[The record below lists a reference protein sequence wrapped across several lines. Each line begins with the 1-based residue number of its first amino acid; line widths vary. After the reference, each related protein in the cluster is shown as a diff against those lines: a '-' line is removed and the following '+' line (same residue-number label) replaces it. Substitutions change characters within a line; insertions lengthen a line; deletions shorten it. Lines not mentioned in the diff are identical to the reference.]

1 MITLD
6 SVFTAGIHKDCSTFD
21 VGVKEYFRVL
31 DGTIYVALRCEVYHD
46 IRMLFLEKF
55 VNSLTVCNTLFNK
68 AEVRFVHNRCKSG
81 KVSCVSQAVQAYDTI
96 VRMSLHHMKNKVA
109 SDKSGTAGNNDCHKK
124 SPL

>member
-1 MITLD
+1 M
-6 SVFTAGIHKDCSTFD
+6 
-21 VGVKEYFRVL
+21 
-31 DGTIYVALRCEVYHD
+31 ALSCEVYHD
-46 IRMLFLEKF
+46 VRMLFLEKL
-55 VNSLTVCNTLFNK
+55 VNSVTVCDALLYK